1 VAAARAVLGTVTDVA
16 HEALLL
22 SAEIV
27 EPARLS
33 GLVSATKA
41 PLKIRDAMQ
50 DVDVRRL
57 DHALDQSTNGHAS
70 R

>member
-1 VAAARAVLGTVTDVA
+1 VAAARAVLGAVANVA

-27 EPARLS
+27 EPAPLS
-33 GLVSATKA
+33 GLVSAAKT

-57 DHALDQSTNGHAS
+57 VHALDQPTDGHAS